1 MVTIKHRG
9 INISIRKKGTGEPV
23 IFLHSSAN
31 SNKQWNSAFDTWDTR
46 YHLLAPDLYSSGCT
60 GDWPGIGNPTLA
72 DEVALVNAVISNLD
86 RPVHLVGHSYGGAVA
101 LRLALL
107 NPEWVQ
113 SLCMIEPVAF
123 NILCGGTAE
132 ERELFAEITDVA
144 QDITQAVA
152 EGYPFAAA
160 RRFVDYW
167 NGAGTWQRLN
177 SDQQLRLSHQAHK
190 LPKNFSA
197 TMNEI
202 IPLSLYGCIDAQTLV
217 LCGTKSP
224 KPTRQISRMLT
235 EIIPGARHRTISGAG
250 HMLPVTHPLK
260 VNAAIQEHLLR
271 AQQSSL
277 RQAA

>member
-1 MVTIKHRG
+1 MVTIEHNG

-31 SNKQWNSAFDTWDTR
+31 SNKQWNSAFDYWDTQ
-46 YHLLAPDLYSSGCT
+46 YLLLAPDLYSSGCT

-107 NPEWVQ
+107 NPELVQ
-113 SLCMIEPVAF
+113 SLCMIEPVVF
-123 NILCGGTAE
+123 NILRKGTAD

-144 QDITQAVA
+144 QYITQAVA
-152 EGYPFAAA
+152 EGYPFVAA
-160 RRFVDYW
+160 RRFINYW
-167 NGAGTWQRLN
+167 NGAGTWQKLN

-190 LPKNFSA
+190 LPKNFS
-197 TMNEI
+197 TIMNET
-202 IPLSLYGCIDAQTLV
+202 IPLSLYGCIDVQTLI

-224 KPTRQISRMLT
+224 NPTRQISRMLA
-235 EIIPGARHRTISGAG
+235 EIIPDARHRTIPYAG
-250 HMLPVTHPLK
+250 HMLPITHPTQ
-260 VNAAIQEHLLR
+260 VNAAIEDHLMR
-271 AQQSSL
+271 ALPPSL